1 MDSTYFDALFIT
13 MKIIIYV
20 TLPLLL
26 FAVLIAYCL
35 LLNRKLLNNLIEI
48 LINIPIIFPPVGIG
62 FLLVLGFSRN
72 SMLGRYLNVDIVFS
86 FSGICVAA
94 FLTGI
99 PFIARAVMAGIG
111 GSINDLCDAA
121 YTLGKSRWRTFLVI
135 VIPLLK
141 NNIMQG
147 FILAVGRIVG
157 EVGITMM
164 VGGNIA
170 GKTTTV
176 SLAIYNA
183 VLDGENN
190 RAFLLAGI
198 LFVFSLLIFYML
210 RYIGSKVYT
219 VY

>member
-1 MDSTYFDALFIT
+1 MDFTYFGALFIT

-26 FAVLIAYCL
+26 FAVVIAYCL

-62 FLLVLGFSRN
+62 FLLVLCFSRN
-72 SMLGRYLNVDIVFS
+72 SLLGRYLNVDIVFS
-86 FSGICVAA
+86 FSGICIAA

-111 GSINDLCDAA
+111 GSINDLCDAS
-121 YTLGKSRWRTFLVI
+121 YTLGKSRLNTFLVI

-147 FILAVGRIVG
+147 FILAIGRIVG

-183 VLDGENN
+183 VLDGEND
-190 RAFLLAGI
+190 RALVLAGV

-210 RYIGSKVYT
+210 RYIGNKVYT